1 MLKVIIFVYF
11 FISLCGGL
19 SFADSD
25 YKIIVKVNK
34 RIISN
39 YDIKREMEYL
49 SALNPKINSISEEEI
64 QKIAKKSLI
73 REIIKDKE
81 ISKYFRNIDQSPDLT
96 SPLNNIYAKLNM
108 ASEDEFVSYLTKFGL
123 DLKDVRKKLAIEL
136 NWNSMIYQI
145 YKSKINI
152 DKDKIKKKLALD
164 SVSSKIKKMFL
175 ISEIVFT
182 AKNKEEFNDKYKKI
196 VDSIEEKDF
205 KTTATIYSSSDTAE
219 FEGKIGWVSKNDVSE
234 EIYQQIYKLKINEFS
249 KPIKIGAGFIL
260 INLDAV
266 KEEKQKINLEEKFA
280 YIINKETNRQLN
292 QYSVIHY
299 KKIERQSFIY
309 ED

>member
-1 MLKVIIFVYF
+1 MFKIIIFVYF
-11 FISLCGGL
+11 FINLCGNF
-19 SFADSD
+19 SFADND
-25 YKIIVKVNK
+25 YKIVVKVNK

-39 YDIKREMEYL
+39 YDIRKEIEYL
-49 SALNPKINSISEEEI
+49 SALNPKILSISKEDI

-81 ISKYFRNIDQSPDLT
+81 TSKYFKNIDLSPDLT
-96 SPLNNIYAKLNM
+96 SPLNNIYTKLNIT
-108 ASEDEFVSYLTKFGL
+108 SEEEFVGYLTKFDL

-136 NWNSMIYQI
+136 NWNSMIDQI
-145 YKSKINI
+145 YKSKINV
-152 DKDKIKKKLALD
+152 DKDKIKKNLELESA
-164 SVSSKIKKMFL
+164 SSKVKKKFL

-205 KTTATIYSSSDTAE
+205 KSTATIYSSSDTSQ

-292 QYSVIHY
+292 QYSSIHY

>member
-1 MLKVIIFVYF
+1 MFKIIIFVYF
-11 FISLCGGL
+11 FINLCGNF
-19 SFADSD
+19 SFADND
-25 YKIIVKVNK
+25 YKIVVKVNK

-39 YDIKREMEYL
+39 YDIRKEIEYL
-49 SALNPKINSISEEEI
+49 SALNPKILSISKEDI

-81 ISKYFRNIDQSPDLT
+81 TSKYFKNIDLSPDLT
-96 SPLNNIYAKLNM
+96 SPLNNIYTKLNIT
-108 ASEDEFVSYLTKFGL
+108 SEEEFVGYLTKFDL

-145 YKSKINI
+145 YKSKINV
-152 DKDKIKKKLALD
+152 DKDKIKKNLELESA
-164 SVSSKIKKMFL
+164 SSKVKKKFL
-175 ISEIVFT
+175 ISELVFT

-205 KTTATIYSSSDTAE
+205 KSTATIYSSSDTSQ

-292 QYSVIHY
+292 QYSSIHY

>member
-1 MLKVIIFVYF
+1 MFKIIIFVYF
-11 FISLCGGL
+11 FINLCGNF
-19 SFADSD
+19 SFADND
-25 YKIIVKVNK
+25 YKIVVKVNK

-39 YDIKREMEYL
+39 YDIRKEIEYL
-49 SALNPKINSISEEEI
+49 SALNPKILSISKEDI

-81 ISKYFRNIDQSPDLT
+81 TSKYFKNIDLSPDLT
-96 SPLNNIYAKLNM
+96 SPLNNIYTKLNIT
-108 ASEDEFVSYLTKFGL
+108 SEEEFVGYLTKFDL

-136 NWNSMIYQI
+136 NWNSMIYQM
-145 YKSKINI
+145 YKSKLNVNE
-152 DKDKIKKKLALD
+152 DKIKKNLALE
-164 SVSSKIKKMFL
+164 SANSKIKKMFL

-205 KTTATIYSSSDTAE
+205 KSTATIYSSSDTSQ

-292 QYSVIHY
+292 QYSSIHY

>member
-81 ISKYFRNIDQSPDLT
+81 TSKYFKNIDQSPDLT

-145 YKSKINI
+145 YKSKII
-152 DKDKIKKKLALD
+152 
-164 SVSSKIKKMFL
+164 F
-175 ISEIVFT
+175 
-182 AKNKEEFNDKYKKI
+182 
-196 VDSIEEKDF
+196 
-205 KTTATIYSSSDTAE
+205 
-219 FEGKIGWVSKNDVSE
+219 
-234 EIYQQIYKLKINEFS
+234 
-249 KPIKIGAGFIL
+249 
-260 INLDAV
+260 
-266 KEEKQKINLEEKFA
+266 
-280 YIINKETNRQLN
+280 
-292 QYSVIHY
+292 
-299 KKIERQSFIY
+299 
-309 ED
+309 

>member
-96 SPLNNIYAKLNM
+96 SPLNNIYAKLSM

>member
-1 MLKVIIFVYF
+1 MFKIIIFVYF
-11 FISLCGGL
+11 FINLCGNF
-19 SFADSD
+19 SFADND
-25 YKIIVKVNK
+25 YKIVVKVNK

-39 YDIKREMEYL
+39 YDIRKEIEYL
-49 SALNPKINSISEEEI
+49 SALNPKILSISKEDI

-81 ISKYFRNIDQSPDLT
+81 TSKYFKNIDLSPDLT
-96 SPLNNIYAKLNM
+96 SPLNNIYTKLNIT
-108 ASEDEFVSYLTKFGL
+108 SEEEFVGYLTKFDL

-145 YKSKINI
+145 YKSKINV
-152 DKDKIKKKLALD
+152 DKDKIKKNLELESA
-164 SVSSKIKKMFL
+164 SSKVKKKFL

-205 KTTATIYSSSDTAE
+205 KSTATIYSSSDTSQ

-249 KPIKIGAGFIL
+249 KPIKIGSGFIL

-266 KEEKQKINLEEKFA
+266 KEEKQKINFEEKFA

-292 QYSVIHY
+292 QYSSIHY